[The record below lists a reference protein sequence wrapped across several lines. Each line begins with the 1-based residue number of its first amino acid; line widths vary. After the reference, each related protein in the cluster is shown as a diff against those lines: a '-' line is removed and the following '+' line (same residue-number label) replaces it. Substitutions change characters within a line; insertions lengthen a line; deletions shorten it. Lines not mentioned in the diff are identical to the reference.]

1 MAKTTIQLIANGLAK
16 DFNLSA
22 TEATTFVE
30 AFFNI
35 VSEELKNGNQV
46 KIKGLGTF
54 KVQSVKPRESVN
66 VNTGERVLIEGHDK
80 ITFTPDAVM
89 KELVN
94 KPFSQFETVVINDGV
109 NTEEL
114 ERVPVEDSS
123 EEVKSEATNETST
136 TTITD
141 VQSDSISEEKDREKE
156 LAKETNQH
164 VEKESLPVEKVIEDN
179 LGTVSHS
186 NEADEEPSLLKDENL
201 STVIEQPS
209 TQDEIEDVLQEE
221 TVDAAVKWAEEVSK
235 VEQTNS
241 KKPAEQKEPPLND
254 NPIVVEQSQQEVPSK
269 IINEGVGEDSKQSES
284 LKVSN
289 EVVEDPQRE
298 EPSQDEN
305 VADVANLSK
314 QEEPSK
320 LSNEDDGDEESSA
333 NGTLKKVALI
343 AFLVIVCLGIFL
355 WTRIGNKE
363 VRKTSTD
370 VAEQTSKKEDNPSL
384 GTKTVPADT
393 VSKTKAKKVL
403 EKKEISE
410 AETFAALNHDRRIRY
425 GAYNIVGIERI
436 VVLKKGE
443 TMEKY
448 SRKTLGADMVGYFQ
462 VLNGCKTMQAGDT
475 MKVPKVELRPEYR
488 NR

>member
-22 TEATTFVE
+22 VEATTFVE
-30 AFFNI
+30 TFFNI

-156 LAKETNQH
+156 VAKDQNED
-164 VEKESLPVEKVIEDN
+164 VENDTTVVEKVVDDSQR
-179 LGTVSHS
+179 TVSQS
-186 NEADEEPSLLKDENL
+186 NEVVAEPSLIKDEKL
-201 STVIEQPS
+201 SIVIEQPS

-284 LKVSN
+284 PKVSN

-320 LSNEDDGDEESSA
+320 LSNDDDSDEESSA

-403 EKKEISE
+403 EKKETSE
-410 AETFAALNHDRRIRY
+410 AESFAALNHDARIRY
-425 GAYNIVGIERI
+425 GAYNIVGIDRI

>member
-1 MAKTTIQLIANGLAK
+1 M
-16 DFNLSA
+16 
-22 TEATTFVE
+22 
-30 AFFNI
+30 
-35 VSEELKNGNQV
+35 
-46 KIKGLGTF
+46 
-54 KVQSVKPRESVN
+54 
-66 VNTGERVLIEGHDK
+66 
-80 ITFTPDAVM
+80 
-89 KELVN
+89 
-94 KPFSQFETVVINDGV
+94 
-109 NTEEL
+109 
-114 ERVPVEDSS
+114 
-123 EEVKSEATNETST
+123 
-136 TTITD
+136 
-141 VQSDSISEEKDREKE
+141 
-156 LAKETNQH
+156 
-164 VEKESLPVEKVIEDN
+164 
-179 LGTVSHS
+179 
-186 NEADEEPSLLKDENL
+186 
-201 STVIEQPS
+201 
-209 TQDEIEDVLQEE
+209 LQEE

-284 LKVSN
+284 PKVSN

-403 EKKEISE
+403 EKKETSE
-410 AETFAALNHDRRIRY
+410 AETLAALNHDRRIRY